1 MTEWQ
6 VWQMRINNLPYL
18 LKEGIRGLFI
28 HGLQSFSAWA
38 VTVFSLLIT
47 GAFMCLAYNI
57 NIMVDDLNKTNEVI
71 VYIDESYE
79 KSEAQSVGTE
89 ISNVPNV
96 HSRTFISREEALE
109 AFIKENGD
117 NEAFAGVEAEDLR
130 HRFVVVLEDNR
141 LIEKTVKQ
149 LEELEGVDKVSAA
162 FELAKGFATIKDI
175 IIAASLVIAAVL
187 LFVTLVIIFNTVKL
201 ATHERREEIAIMK
214 MVGATN
220 GFIRCPFV
228 VEGMTLGITGALAA
242 LGIEWLMYETV
253 VSKVSEMDTLK
264 MFKFVPFTDMLLLV
278 ATVFAGAGLFVGI
291 VGGWISI
298 RKFLKV

>member
-1 MTEWQ
+1 
-6 VWQMRINNLPYL
+6 MRINNLPYL
-18 LKEGIRGLFI
+18 LKEGIRGLFT

-278 ATVFAGAGLFVGI
+278 AAVFAGAGLFVGI

>member
-1 MTEWQ
+1 
-6 VWQMRINNLPYL
+6 MRINNLPYL
-18 LKEGIRGLFI
+18 LKEGIRGLFT
-28 HGLQSFSAWA
+28 HSLQSFSAWA

-47 GAFMCLAYNI
+47 GAFICLAYNI
-57 NIMVDDLNKTNEVI
+57 NIMVDELNKTNEVV
-71 VYIDESYE
+71 VYISDSLDDA
-79 KSEAQSVGTE
+79 EAKSVGTE
-89 ISNVPNV
+89 ISNIPNV
-96 HSRTFISREEALE
+96 QDRTFISREEALE

-117 NEAFAGVEAEDLR
+117 NEAFAGVEAADLR
-130 HRFVVVLEDNR
+130 HRYVVVLEDNR
-141 LIEKTVKQ
+141 LIEDTVKQ
-149 LEELEGVDKVSAA
+149 LEEIEGVDKVSAS
-162 FELAKGFATIKDI
+162 FELAKGFATIEDI
-175 IIAASLVIAAVL
+175 IIAASLFIAAVL

-242 LGIEWLMYETV
+242 LGAEWLMYNAV

-278 ATVFAGAGLFVGI
+278 AAVFAGAGLFVGI

>member
-1 MTEWQ
+1 
-6 VWQMRINNLPYL
+6 MRINNLPYL

-47 GAFMCLAYNI
+47 GAFICLAYNI
-57 NIMVDDLNKTNEVI
+57 NIMVDDLNKTNEVV
-71 VYIDESYE
+71 VYIDESYDE
-79 KSEAQSVGTE
+79 QQANSVGTP

-96 HSRTFISREEALE
+96 QDRTFISREKALE
-109 AFIKENGD
+109 EFIKENGD

-130 HRFVVVLEDNR
+130 HRFVVVLEDNS
-141 LIEKTVKQ
+141 LIEETVKQ
-149 LEELEGVDKVSAA
+149 LEEIEGVDKVSAA

-175 IIAASLVIAAVL
+175 IIAASLFIAAVL

-201 ATHERREEIAIMK
+201 ATHERREEIAIME

-242 LGIEWLMYETV
+242 LGIEWLIYDAV
-253 VSKVSEMDTLK
+253 VGKVSGMDTLK

-278 ATVFAGAGLFVGI
+278 AAVFAGAGLFVGI

>member
-1 MTEWQ
+1 MVT
-6 VWQMRINNLPYL
+6 RIAP
-18 LKEGIRGLFI
+18 
-28 HGLQSFSAWA
+28 
-38 VTVFSLLIT
+38 
-47 GAFMCLAYNI
+47 
-57 NIMVDDLNKTNEVI
+57 
-71 VYIDESYE
+71 
-79 KSEAQSVGTE
+79 
-89 ISNVPNV
+89 
-96 HSRTFISREEALE
+96 
-109 AFIKENGD
+109 
-117 NEAFAGVEAEDLR
+117 
-130 HRFVVVLEDNR
+130 
-141 LIEKTVKQ
+141 
-149 LEELEGVDKVSAA
+149 
-162 FELAKGFATIKDI
+162 
-175 IIAASLVIAAVL
+175 VL

>member
-1 MTEWQ
+1 
-6 VWQMRINNLPYL
+6 MRINNLPYL

-47 GAFMCLAYNI
+47 GAFICLAYNI
-57 NIMVDDLNKTNEVI
+57 NIMVDDLNKTNEVV
-71 VYIDESYE
+71 VYIDESYDE
-79 KSEAQSVGTE
+79 QQANSVGTP

-96 HSRTFISREEALE
+96 QDRTFISREKALE
-109 AFIKENGD
+109 EFIKENGD

-130 HRFVVVLEDNR
+130 HRFVVVLEDNS
-141 LIEKTVKQ
+141 LIEETVKQ
-149 LEELEGVDKVSAA
+149 LEEIEGVDKVSAA

-175 IIAASLVIAAVL
+175 IIAASLFIAAVL

-242 LGIEWLMYETV
+242 LGIEWLIYDAV
-253 VSKVSEMDTLK
+253 VGKVSGMDTLK

-278 ATVFAGAGLFVGI
+278 AAVFAGAGLFVGI

>member
-1 MTEWQ
+1 
-6 VWQMRINNLPYL
+6 MRINNLPYL
-18 LKEGIRGLFI
+18 LKEGIRGLFT
-28 HGLQSFSAWA
+28 HSLQSFSAWA

-47 GAFMCLAYNI
+47 GAFICLAYNI
-57 NIMVDDLNKTNEVI
+57 NIMVDELNKTNEVV
-71 VYIDESYE
+71 VYISDSLDDA
-79 KSEAQSVGTE
+79 EAKSVGTE
-89 ISNVPNV
+89 ISNIPNV
-96 HSRTFISREEALE
+96 QDRTFISREEALE

-117 NEAFAGVEAEDLR
+117 NEAFAGVEAADLR
-130 HRFVVVLEDNR
+130 HRYVVVLEDNR
-141 LIEKTVKQ
+141 LIEDTVKQ
-149 LEELEGVDKVSAA
+149 LEEIEGVDKVSAS
-162 FELAKGFATIKDI
+162 FELAKGFATIEDI
-175 IIAASLVIAAVL
+175 IIAASLFIAAVL

-242 LGIEWLMYETV
+242 LGAEWLMYNAV

-278 ATVFAGAGLFVGI
+278 TAVFAGAGLFVGI